1 MNKDQT
7 TFDHHTKQNKKQK
20 EKKSFSLFAKIGLLM
35 LLIILI
41 LDGVVLM
48 LTYRISYENNL
59 KIFEDQLR
67 GAAKATVHYC
77 ETYNLYDDTVNAE
90 KIDPLFDNI
99 CELFNVTYIYVVEP
113 NIDTRSETY
122 LEIAFGDDASDE
134 AKETRSRGVTV
145 NGTLNDAEIEAY
157 NGNTEG
163 VILHE
168 VTHFDDALI
177 CYMPCTRYFDEA
189 KDAYVDYKKP
199 LIVGSEISVQQ
210 VNARFEHQFIQ
221 IVLLT
226 LSVTLVIAGAF
237 ALLLYFKVS
246 KPIRM
251 ISDRMSRFVTDR
263 EKGINRLEEKGSSEF
278 AQMSHSFNTM
288 TDEINSYIDDIKE
301 LHRVRHM
308 QEAELDIARQIQRGL
323 LKPERSDV
331 ATAEIRGHMYPA
343 KNVGGDLYDYCQ
355 LEDGRTFVA
364 IADVSGKGI
373 SASLFMSRAIT
384 LLHLYAQMNY
394 TPSRILEE
402 YNNTLASQNPN
413 GMFITTFIAIWDP
426 VKGEMIYSN
435 AGHNIPYVLSDRLIP
450 LDQAHGVA
458 AGLFEGETYEDA
470 LIALKE
476 GDTLFLYTDGV
487 NEAKNAEGAFYSTER
502 LEEKLSDCIEKNAP
516 DTMQAIL
523 SDLRDFVQE
532 AEQND
537 DITMLTMKI
546 KDAPR
551 ETVLRLRSIIEQLPT
566 VKRTIFSLSLK
577 EDLKRTIYLAAE
589 EIFVNICSYA
599 YDTPGDV
606 TMKLLCSDNSVEL
619 TFIDGGKPFDPTKDV
634 LDIDDY
640 DHENAIGGLGR
651 YLAFSIAESYHYE
664 YTDEKNILALTFSRE
679 GQDDDQ
685 KDA

>member
-1 MNKDQT
+1 MKKDQT
-7 TFDHHTKQNKKQK
+7 SSDNNIK
-20 EKKSFSLFAKIGLLM
+20 EKKPKEKKTYSLFVRIGLLM

-77 ETYNLYDDTVNAE
+77 ETYNLYDDEVNAE

-113 NIDTRSETY
+113 NIETRSETY
-122 LEIAFGDDASDE
+122 LEIAFGDDASEE
-134 AKETRSRGVTV
+134 AKRARFRGVTV
-145 NGTLNDAEIEAY
+145 TGKLNDSEIEAY

-168 VTHFDDALI
+168 VTYFDDALI
-177 CYMPCTRYFDEA
+177 CYMPCTRYFDEK
-189 KDAYVDYKKP
+189 KDAYVNYKKP
-199 LIVGSEISVQQ
+199 LIVGAEISVQQ
-210 VNARFEHQFIQ
+210 VNARFEHQFLQ
-221 IVLLT
+221 IVILT

-251 ISDRMSRFVTDR
+251 ISNRMSGFVTDR
-263 EKGINRLEEKGSSEF
+263 KKGIQKLEEKGSSEF

-288 TDEINSYIDDIKE
+288 TDEINTYIDDIKE

-308 QEAELDIARQIQRGL
+308 QEAELDIARQIQKGL
-323 LKPERSDV
+323 LKPERSDI
-331 ATAEIRGHMYPA
+331 ATAEIRGHMHPA
-343 KNVGGDLYDYCQ
+343 RNVGGDLYDYCQ
-355 LEDGRTFVA
+355 LDDGRTFVA

-394 TPSRILEE
+394 TPAKILEE

-426 VKGEMIYSN
+426 AKGEMVYSN
-435 AGHNIPYVLSDRLIP
+435 AGHNIPYVLSDKLIP

-470 LIALKE
+470 LITLKA

-487 NEAKNAEGAFYSTER
+487 NEAKNVEGAFYSTER
-502 LEEKLSDCIEKNAP
+502 LEEKLTDCIKADAP
-516 DTMQAIL
+516 DTMHVIL

-546 KDAPR
+546 KEPPK
-551 ETVLRLRSIIEQLPT
+551 ETVLDLRSNVEQLPT
-566 VKRTIFSLSLK
+566 VKQTIFALPLG
-577 EDLKRTIYLAAE
+577 EDFKRTIYLAAE

-599 YDTPGDV
+599 YETPGDV
-606 TMKLLCSDNSVEL
+606 TMKLLCADNAVEL
-619 TFIDGGKPFDPTKDV
+619 TFIDGGKPFDPTRDV

-640 DHENAIGGLGR
+640 DHEHAIGGLGR

-664 YTDEKNILALTFSRE
+664 YTDGKNILSLTFSRE